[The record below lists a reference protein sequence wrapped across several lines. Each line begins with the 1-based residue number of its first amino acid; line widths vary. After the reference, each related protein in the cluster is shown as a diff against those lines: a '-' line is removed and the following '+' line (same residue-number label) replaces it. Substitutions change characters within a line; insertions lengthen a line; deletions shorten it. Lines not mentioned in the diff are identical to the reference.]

1 MLNARDQFARA
12 DRLVSEYKERIARQ
26 RAVIELAKRRG
37 HPTAASESILRSL
50 HESLRAFEKHR
61 QGAFDRLEATRKHAS
76 AGGSPL
82 HSAAPAVKREAEEDW
97 GGEVADASRHPHVR

>member
-26 RAVIELAKRRG
+26 RNALELARQRG
-37 HPTAASESILRSL
+37 QSTAPVESVLRAL

-61 QGAFDRLEATRKHAS
+61 QAAFDRLNATQGHAS
-76 AGGSPL
+76 AGDSPL
-82 HSAAPAVKREAEEDW
+82 PRATR
-97 GGEVADASRHPHVR
+97 RL

>member
-26 RAVIELAKRRG
+26 RTVVKLAKRRG
-37 HPTAASESILRSL
+37 NPTTASESILRSL

-61 QGAFDRLEATRKHAS
+61 QAAFDRLNATRGHAN
-76 AGGSPL
+76 AGDSPL
-82 HSAAPAVKREAEEDW
+82 PRARPAVKREAEEDW
-97 GGEVADASRHPHVR
+97 GR